1 MADNIIQNHFIN
13 GVTSTAALKKGLD
26 AWAMRQRAHA
36 QNIANAE
43 TPDYRRVVVDFE
55 AKLKEALGADG
66 SGDIA
71 QTDPRHMQMSNP
83 NISNLNPQLRREPID
98 PNGSGINGVD
108 IDQEM
113 AEMAETQLRFMT
125 ATELLKRRY
134 EGLKSVIRGS
144 SR

>member
-1 MADNIIQNHFIN
+1 MADNIIQNQFIN

-43 TPDYRRVVVDFE
+43 TPGYRRVVVDFE
-55 AKLKEALGADG
+55 AKLKEALGGG
-66 SGDIA
+66 SSGGIA
-71 QTDPRHMQMSNP
+71 RTDPQHMQMSDP
-83 NISNLNPQLRREPID
+83 DISQLNPELRREPLD

-108 IDQEM
+108 IDVEM
-113 AEMAETQLRFMT
+113 AEMAETQLRYLT

-134 EGLKSVIRGS
+134 DGLKSVIRGS
-144 SR
+144 SQ